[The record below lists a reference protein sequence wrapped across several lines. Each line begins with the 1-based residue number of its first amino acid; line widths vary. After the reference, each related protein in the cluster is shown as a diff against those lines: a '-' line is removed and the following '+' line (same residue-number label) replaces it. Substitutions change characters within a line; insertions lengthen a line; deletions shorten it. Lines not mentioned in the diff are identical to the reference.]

1 MTAVDTVPRDGAADL
16 DAVQGLTSE
25 EAERRLSDVGP
36 NDPLVVARQSSLR
49 ELTEPFAS
57 PLIITL
63 LLASGISAY
72 VGEIPSAGI
81 IVLMVLLSVALHL
94 TQTYRSHRAVD
105 RLRGSVAPTATVER
119 DGACRELPRRLLVP
133 GDVIRLTAGD
143 LVPADARLIEA
154 KHLHVQQA
162 ALTGEALPVEKSAG
176 PATGDTGADD
186 AHLVFL
192 GTSIVS
198 GTARAVITAT
208 GRATK
213 YGDIAAHLAARPPQ
227 TEFERGMRSFSLF
240 ITRVVFFLVLFLLLV
255 SIALHRDPLQSLL
268 FAVALAVGLVPEF
281 LPMITSVTLANGAV
295 RMAHQRVIVKH
306 LQAIQNLGSIDILC
320 SDKTGTLTSGVMHV
334 TRVIPAAR
342 GGDARA
348 FALASLN
355 SRFETGIKSPLDLAI
370 LEAPAP
376 ELSGAA
382 KLDEIPFDF
391 ERRLSSIVVAHGGE
405 CWLISKGAPES
416 VLERC
421 TTYDDGGT
429 NAPIDATVRARLLAD
444 FRDASQCG
452 ERLLAV
458 ASRVVPR
465 REAYSVA
472 DETELAF
479 SGLVAFS
486 DPPLADAAETL
497 AALRADGVEV
507 KILTGDNELV
517 AAHVCAQAGLAT
529 EGIVTGADIDS
540 LGIVAL
546 GALADRTTV
555 FARVSPVQ
563 KHRILLAL
571 KARGHV
577 VGFLGDGIND
587 APALH
592 AADVGISVASAVD
605 VARDAAQVVLLERN
619 LRVLHNGILE
629 GRKAFGNVLKYLL
642 MGTSSNFGNMFS
654 MAVAALVLPFL
665 PMLPPQILLN
675 NFLYDAAQITIP
687 TDHVDDVLIRT
698 PRRWDMRLVRRFMVA
713 VGPVSSIFDFVTF
726 WVLLAVFHATEPAFH
741 TGWFVESLVTQTL
754 VLLVIRTTGNPL
766 RSRASHP
773 LTWTVVGAVALGAA
787 LPFLPVASSLGF
799 TPLPARFFLV
809 LVPLTIAYL
818 LLVQLVKARVVGRW
832 LADDDAA
839 HARTAAIGVP
849 EPVNA
854 Q

>member
-1 MTAVDTVPRDGAADL
+1 VLPADYAAP
-16 DAVQGLTSE
+16 GLTSD
-25 EAERRLSDVGP
+25 EAERRLAEVGP
-36 NDPLVVARQSSLR
+36 NDPLAVARESALR
-49 ELTEPFAS
+49 EIAEPFAN

-72 VGEIPSAGI
+72 VGEITSAAI
-81 IVLMVLLSVALHL
+81 IVLMVLLSVGLHF
-94 TQTYRSHRAVD
+94 TQTYRSRRAVD
-105 RLRGSVAPTATVER
+105 RLRVSVAPTATVER
-119 DGACRELPRRLLVP
+119 DGAWCELPRRLLVP

-143 LVPADARLIEA
+143 LVPADARLVEA
-154 KHLHVQQA
+154 KDLHVHQA
-162 ALTGEALPVEKSAG
+162 ALTGEALPVEKSAA

-213 YGDIAAHLAARPPQ
+213 YGDIAAHLAARAPQ
-227 TEFERGMRSFSLF
+227 TEFERGMRTFSTF
-240 ITRVVFFLVLFLLLV
+240 ITRVVFFLVFFLLLV
-255 SIALHRDPLQSLL
+255 SIALKRDPLQSLI

-295 RMAHQRVIVKH
+295 RMAKQRVIVKH
-306 LQAIQNLGSIDILC
+306 LQAIQNLGSIDVLC
-320 SDKTGTLTSGVMHV
+320 SDKTGTLTSGIMHV
-334 TRVIPAAR
+334 TRVIGAGA
-342 GGDARA
+342 GGDARV
-348 FALASLN
+348 FELASLN
-355 SRFETGIKSPLDLAI
+355 SRFETGIRSPLDVAI
-370 LEAPAP
+370 LNEPAPAAAD
-376 ELSGAA
+376 AA

-391 ERRLSSIVVAHGGE
+391 ERRLSSIVVAQGDE
-405 CWLISKGAPES
+405 CRLISKGAPES

-421 TTYDDGGT
+421 TTYDVGGT
-429 NAPIDATVRARLLAD
+429 SAPLDATVRARFLAE

-458 ASRVVPR
+458 ASRTVPR
-465 REAYSVA
+465 RTAYTVA
-472 DETELAF
+472 DEADLAF
-479 SGLVAFS
+479 AGLVAFS
-486 DPPLADAAETL
+486 DPPLPDAAATL
-497 AALRADGVEV
+497 AALRADGVNV

-517 AAHVCAQAGLAT
+517 AAHVCAQAGLAA
-529 EGIVTGADIDS
+529 EGIVSGADIDS
-540 LGIVAL
+540 LSIAAL

-563 KHRILLAL
+563 KNRVLLAL

-592 AADVGISVASAVD
+592 TADVGISVASAVD
-605 VARDAAQVVLLERN
+605 VARDAAQVVLLDRD
-619 LRVLHNGILE
+619 LRVLHNGIIE

-665 PMLPPQILLN
+665 PMLPSQILLN

-687 TDHVDDVLIRT
+687 TDHVDDVLIRM
-698 PRRWDMRLVRRFMVA
+698 PRRWDMRLVRRFMVS

-726 WVLLAVFHATEPAFH
+726 WVLLTMFRAAEPTFH

-754 VLLVIRTTGNPL
+754 VLFVIRTTGNPL
-766 RSRASHP
+766 RSRASRP
-773 LTWTVVGAVALGAA
+773 LTWSIIGAIALGVA
-787 LPFLPVASSLGF
+787 LPFLPIAGSLGF
-799 TPLPARFFLV
+799 TPLPLRFLLLLAPLTLAYLV
-809 LVPLTIAYL
+809 LVQ
-818 LLVQLVKARVVGRW
+818 VVKARVVGRW
-832 LADDDAA
+832 LAHDDAA
-839 HARTAAIGVP
+839 GSGRSAMPVP
-849 EPVNA
+849 APA
-854 Q
+854 SAP

>member
-1 MTAVDTVPRDGAADL
+1 METVPPERDAGP
-16 DAVQGLTSE
+16 DAVQGLTSD
-25 EAERRLSDVGP
+25 EAERRLADVGP
-36 NDPLVVARQSSLR
+36 NDPLAVARQSSLR
-49 ELTEPFAS
+49 EIAEPFAN
-57 PLIITL
+57 PLLITL

-72 VGEIPSAGI
+72 VGEITSASI

-94 TQTYRSHRAVD
+94 TQTYRSRRAVD

-119 DGACRELPRRLLVP
+119 DGAWRELPRRALVP

-143 LVPADARLIEA
+143 LVPADARLVEA
-154 KHLHVQQA
+154 RDLHVQQA
-162 ALTGEALPVEKSAG
+162 ALTGEALPVEKSAA
-176 PATGDTGADD
+176 PVTGGGDAAD
-186 AHLVFL
+186 AHVVFL

-213 YGDIAAHLAARPPQ
+213 YGDIAAHLAARAPQ
-227 TEFERGMRSFSLF
+227 TEFERGMRAFSVF
-240 ITRVVFFLVLFLLLV
+240 ITRVVVFLVLFLLLV
-255 SIALHRDPLQSLL
+255 SFALHRDPLQSML

-295 RMAHQRVIVKH
+295 RMAGQHVIVKH

-320 SDKTGTLTSGVMHV
+320 SDKTGTLTSGVMRV
-334 TRVIPAAR
+334 TRVIPAGR
-342 GGDARA
+342 GGEARV

-355 SRFETGIKSPLDLAI
+355 SRFETGIRSPLDVAI
-370 LEAPAP
+370 LQEPAA
-376 ELSGAA
+376 EVAGAA

-391 ERRLSSIVVAHGGE
+391 ERRLSSIVVARDGE
-405 CWLISKGAPES
+405 RRLISKGAPES

-421 TTYDDGGT
+421 ATYDDGGT
-429 NAPIDATVRARLLAD
+429 SAPLDATARARLLAA
-444 FRDASQCG
+444 FHEASQRG
-452 ERLLAV
+452 ERLLGV
-458 ASRVVPR
+458 ASRIVPR
-465 REAYSVA
+465 RGAYSVA
-472 DETELAF
+472 DETDLTFA
-479 SGLVAFS
+479 GLIAFS

-497 AALRADGVEV
+497 AALRGDGVDV

-517 AAHVCAQAGLAT
+517 AAHVCAEAGLAT
-529 EGIVTGADIDS
+529 AGIVTGADIDPLS
-540 LGIVAL
+540 IVAL

-563 KHRILLAL
+563 KNRILLAL

-592 AADVGISVASAVD
+592 TADVGISVASAVD

-619 LRVLHNGILE
+619 LRVLHKGILE
-629 GRKAFGNVLKYLL
+629 GRTAFGNVLKYLL

-687 TDHVDDVLIRT
+687 TDHVDDVLIRV

-726 WVLLAVFHATEPAFH
+726 WVLLEVFHATEPAFH

-766 RSRASHP
+766 RSHASRP
-773 LTWTVVGAVALGAA
+773 LTWSIIGAVALGTS
-787 LPFLPVASSLGF
+787 LPFLPIAVSLGL

-818 LLVQLVKARVVGRW
+818 LLVQVVKARVVGRW
-832 LADDDAA
+832 LAQDDAA
-839 HARTAAIGVP
+839 RPRTPAMPVP

>member
-1 MTAVDTVPRDGAADL
+1 VLPADYAAH
-16 DAVQGLTSE
+16 GLTSD
-25 EAERRLSDVGP
+25 EAERRLADVGP
-36 NDPLVVARQSSLR
+36 NDPLAVARESALR
-49 ELTEPFAS
+49 EIAEPFAN

-72 VGEIPSAGI
+72 VGEVTSAGI

-94 TQTYRSHRAVD
+94 TQTYRSRRAVD
-105 RLRGSVAPTATVER
+105 RLRVSVAPTATVER
-119 DGACRELPRRLLVP
+119 DGTWCELPRRLLVP

-143 LVPADARLIEA
+143 LVPADARLVEA
-154 KHLHVQQA
+154 KDLHVHQA
-162 ALTGEALPVEKSAG
+162 ALTGEALPVEKSAA
-176 PATGDTGADD
+176 PATGDGSADD

-213 YGDIAAHLAARPPQ
+213 YGDIAAHLAARAPQ
-227 TEFERGMRSFSLF
+227 TEFERGMRSFSTF
-240 ITRVVFFLVLFLLLV
+240 ITRVVFFLVFFLLLV
-255 SIALHRDPLQSLL
+255 SIALKRDPLQSLI

-295 RMAHQRVIVKH
+295 RMARQRVIVKH
-306 LQAIQNLGSIDILC
+306 LQAIQNLGSIDVLC
-320 SDKTGTLTSGVMHV
+320 SDKTGTLTSGIMHV
-334 TRVIPAAR
+334 TRVIGAAA
-342 GGDARA
+342 GSDAHA
-348 FALASLN
+348 FELASLN
-355 SRFETGIKSPLDLAI
+355 SRFETGIKSPLDVAI
-370 LEAPAP
+370 LNEPAP
-376 ELSGAA
+376 NAADAA

-391 ERRLSSIVVAHGGE
+391 ERRLSSIVVEQGGE
-405 CWLISKGAPES
+405 CRLISKGAPES

-421 TTYDDGGT
+421 ATYDAGGT
-429 NAPIDATVRARLLAD
+429 NAPLDATVRARLLAE

-452 ERLLAV
+452 ERLIAV
-458 ASRVVPR
+458 ASRTVPR
-465 REAYSVA
+465 RTAYTVS
-472 DETELAF
+472 DETDLAF
-479 SGLVAFS
+479 AGLIAFS
-486 DPPLADAAETL
+486 DPPLPDAAETL
-497 AALRADGVEV
+497 AALRADGVDV

-517 AAHVCAQAGLAT
+517 AAHVCAQAGLAA
-529 EGIVTGADIDS
+529 EGIVSGADIDS
-540 LGIVAL
+540 LSMAAL

-563 KHRILLAL
+563 KNRVLLAL

-605 VARDAAQVVLLERN
+605 VARDAAQVVLLERD
-619 LRVLHNGILE
+619 LRVLHNGIIE

-687 TDHVDDVLIRT
+687 TDHVDDVLIRM

-726 WVLLAVFHATEPAFH
+726 WVLLRVFRAVEPTFH

-754 VLLVIRTTGNPL
+754 VLFVIRTTGNPL
-766 RSRASHP
+766 RSRASGP
-773 LTWTVVGAVALGAA
+773 LTWSIIGAIALGVA
-787 LPFLPVASSLGF
+787 LPFLPIAGSLGF
-799 TPLPARFFLV
+799 TPLPLRFLLLLAPLTLAYLV
-809 LVPLTIAYL
+809 LVQ
-818 LLVQLVKARVVGRW
+818 VVKARVVGRW
-832 LADDDAA
+832 LARDDAA
-839 HARTAAIGVP
+839 GTVRSATPVP
-849 EPVNA
+849 SPA
-854 Q
+854 SAP